1 MTLAPPTIISH
12 AHSPSRVLKESVVR
26 TKHFVREQIEPLP
39 GHTPIVETFLS
50 LELNVESRF
59 QCFNIRHF
67 HDEVIG
73 VSKDVT
79 ATHWDVELIGNMV
92 LGERRVIRVLD
103 HEATIVCICTFM
115 KNIMGLTK
123 RSQVLMYLSLAIPW
137 GEVLI

>member
-1 MTLAPPTIISH
+1 MKSVPPTITNH
-12 AHSPSRVLKESVVR
+12 THSPSRVLKESVVW

-39 GHTPIVETFLS
+39 GHTPIVEPLLS
-50 LELNVESRF
+50 LELHIESRF
-59 QCFNIRHF
+59 QRLNIRHF

-115 KNIMGLTK
+115 KNIMSLTK
-123 RSQVLMYLSLAIPW
+123 RSQVLI
-137 GEVLI
+137 